1 MMNDS
6 LDFDQLKKQVQALSW
21 VHSIDLGGGLV
32 TPGQW
37 GKPSPLIMKAF
48 DGLDFSGK
56 KVLDV
61 GCWDGLWSFE
71 AEKRGAGSV
80 YATDD
85 ISQRSHNEQSTFF
98 LAHKALRSKVF
109 YHPNV
114 SVYDIEDLGPKD
126 FDIVLFCGVYYH
138 LRHPLLAL
146 AKLRRMMK
154 TEGMILVEGDVLY
167 GPSEPYA
174 KYFYGAS
181 RLGDA
186 SVWWIPT
193 IPCLRQWVESS
204 YFEIMTEYPLVNPE
218 KLPLIKRAKMKVK
231 KLLSIQS
238 EFIFGISRYA
248 ILARSIRREDP
259 DYLFPDDDL
268 RDYNLSP

>member
-6 LDFDQLKKQVQALSW
+6 LDFDQIKKQVLTLSW
-21 VHSIDLGGGLV
+21 VHSIDLGQGLV

-48 DGLDFSGK
+48 DDMDFSGK

-71 AEKRGAGSV
+71 AEKRGAASV

-85 ISQRSHNEQSTFF
+85 ISQRSHKEQSTFL
-98 LAHKALRSKVF
+98 LAHKALRSKVS
-109 YHPNV
+109 YHPNI
-114 SVYDIEDLGPKD
+114 SVYDIENIGPQD

-154 TEGMILVEGDVLY
+154 RGGMILVEGDVLY

-181 RLGDA
+181 RVGDP
-186 SVWWIPT
+186 SVWWVPT
-193 IPCLRQWVESS
+193 ISCLRQWVESS
-204 YFEIMTEYPLVNPE
+204 YLEILTEYPLVNPE

-248 ILARSIRREDP
+248 ILARSVRRKDP

-268 RDYNLSP
+268 RDYNLNA